1 MCIQLCM
8 VIHLHFL
15 VADFPDETVGAA
27 EETQQ
32 GNKFIVNV

>member
-8 VIHLHFL
+8 VIHFL
-15 VADFPDETVGAA
+15 VADSPDETDGAA